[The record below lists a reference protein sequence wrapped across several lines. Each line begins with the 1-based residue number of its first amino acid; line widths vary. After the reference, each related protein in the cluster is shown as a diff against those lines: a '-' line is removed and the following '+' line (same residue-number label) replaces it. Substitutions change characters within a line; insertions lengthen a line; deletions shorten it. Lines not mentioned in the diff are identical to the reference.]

1 MQYSFTY
8 HAKSDANKKLQDRLI
23 QLGFLAPT
31 DMSGLPNNDGIFG
44 QGTAKALGAF
54 LGATGPVTVV
64 TQDTFNRLWPN
75 EAPSL
80 GSPIMQNI
88 LGGIL
93 SGLFGNL
100 LTWTMVSGWIRSGL
114 VAWGTT
120 WVTTGVITGNQLN
133 DAVGAIIILGGIIWQ
148 LIQNNINHNAMQVVK
163 AVAAHPDISVV
174 PANNSPTNAPIIKV
188 AS

>member
-1 MQYSFTY
+1 
-8 HAKSDANKKLQDRLI
+8 
-23 QLGFLAPT
+23 
-31 DMSGLPNNDGIFG
+31 
-44 QGTAKALGAF
+44 
-54 LGATGPVTVV
+54 
-64 TQDTFNRLWPN
+64 
-75 EAPSL
+75 
-80 GSPIMQNI
+80 MQNI